1 MKRLLMLIVISI
13 FGFTIKACEDGEQGG
28 PTPPEPDNQFVLE
41 ITGETT
47 VEKGMTIQLSTNYE
61 GDKTI
66 SWESEDVSIATVN
79 SNGLVKGESI
89 GQTIIS
95 ASVEGN
101 IAYTTITVNKF
112 SAKFTITGPSN
123 FKVNSSGKYKLTSSS
138 NVDMDSFEITW
149 ASANPNVATINE
161 YGTLIGI
168 SSGMTEVIAYV
179 DGEIVA
185 TKEVFIESVPDPRI
199 SLSGPT
205 TMDVGE
211 RSRFS
216 IGYGNLEYH
225 SNLGGTIVTV
235 NDSSLAFVYTSHPY
249 EIVAHKEGTLVI
261 HVTFKNRPDI
271 FDELVIEIVDR
282 SKTIEINGNQEMMQ
296 GEFNQLT
303 ATPINFDSTEFIWES
318 SDESIALVEDGLVL
332 GVNKGI
338 VEITAKTG
346 YEGIEATFVVEVKQN
361 IPSGYTEQDLLKVEE
376 ILTNMTLSQK
386 VGQMFAVGFNGT
398 TYTSTLDSVIKSYNF
413 GNVIYMGANVS
424 NPSTI
429 AKMSNDIQNA
439 CIASNGVPAF
449 ITIDQEGGRVVRLTN
464 GGTHFLS
471 NMAMGALSDS
481 SLLYEEGKAIG
492 VELRNYGINV
502 DFAPV
507 LDVNNNPA
515 NPVIGARSYGENP
528 FLVAKCG
535 VYLIEG
541 LKDSKVMATAKH
553 FPGHGNTSVD
563 SHTGLPVIT
572 SSKEDLYKIEL
583 APFVASIHSGID
595 AIMTTHIIFSAID
608 DKLPATLSEKVL
620 TNLLRKELGY
630 DGLIITDG
638 MQMGALNSFGN
649 ASSLALQAVKAGVDI
664 LLYTSNDTPRNAH
677 TALIN
682 AVKSGEI
689 SEDRIND
696 SVKRILLKKLKYG
709 LLDDYIA
716 PNNDISELLQKHEE
730 LNNEFAMKS
739 LTELKMT
746 EEFAGLDK
754 EKSVLIISPK
764 CNYTLG
770 VGDNS
775 LGAYACKYLLEQGFT
790 KCDYYTVSENA
801 TNTQINEVFGMLN
814 SYDQVVVAMSN
825 VHTKAY
831 ANSASLVMTVLQK
844 KSDTLV
850 IALDTPYDYLRY
862 PSNMGKY
869 VCVYGYQK
877 ASVIAI
883 SKYLNGEFKAEGV
896 SPIEFK

>member
-13 FGFTIKACEDGEQGG
+13 FGFTIKACEDDENVT

-47 VEKGMTIQLSTNYE
+47 VEKGMTLQLSTNYE
-61 GDKTI
+61 GEKI
-66 SWESEDVSIATVN
+66 VSWESEDVSIVTVN

-95 ASVEGN
+95 ASVDGN
-101 IAYTTITVNKF
+101 IAYTTITVSKF
-112 SAKFTITGPSN
+112 SAKFTITGPSS
-123 FKVNSSGKYKLTSSS
+123 FKMNESGKYRLTTNS

-149 ASANPNVATINE
+149 ASSNTQVATINE
-161 YGTLIGI
+161 YGTLVGI
-168 SSGMTEVIAYV
+168 APGNTEVIAYV
-179 DGEIVA
+179 DGEAVA
-185 TKEVFIESVPDPRI
+185 RKDVYINSVPDPKI
-199 SLSGPT
+199 SLRGPT

-211 RSRFS
+211 RNSFS
-216 IGYGNLEYH
+216 IGYGNLQYH
-225 SNLGGTIVTV
+225 SNLGGTIITV
-235 NDSSLAFVYTSHPY
+235 NDKSLALVYTSHPY
-249 EIVAHKEGTLVI
+249 EIVAYKEGTLVI
-261 HVTFKNRPDI
+261 HVTFQNRPDI
-271 FDELVIEIVDR
+271 YDELVIEIVDR

-303 ATPINFDSTEFIWES
+303 ATPINFESTEFIWES

-346 YEGIEATFVVEVKQN
+346 YEGIEATFVVEVIQN

-376 ILTNMTLSQK
+376 ILANMTLSQK
-386 VGQMFAVGFNGT
+386 VGQMFAVGFSGT
-398 TYTSTLDSVIKSYNF
+398 TYTSTLDSVIKNYNF

-424 NPSTI
+424 TPSTI

-439 CIASNGVPAF
+439 CIESNGVPAF

-464 GGTHFLS
+464 GGTHFIS

-492 VELRNYGINV
+492 LELRNYGINV

-515 NPVIGARSYGENP
+515 NPVIGTRSYGENP

-535 VYLIEG
+535 VYLIDG
-541 LKDSKVMATAKH
+541 LKASKVMATAKH

-572 SSKEDLYKIEL
+572 SSKEELYKIEL
-583 APFVASIHSGID
+583 APFVAAIHSEID

-620 TNLLRKELGY
+620 TNLLREELGY

-638 MQMGALNSFGN
+638 MQMGALNSFGDS
-649 ASSLALQAVKAGVDI
+649 ASLALQAVKAGVDI
-664 LLYTSNDTPRNAH
+664 LLYTSNDTPRSAH
-677 TALIN
+677 TAIMN
-682 AVKSGEI
+682 AVTNGEI

-696 SVKRILLKKLKYG
+696 SVKRILLKKLKYD
-709 LLDDYIA
+709 LLDNYTA

-739 LTELKMT
+739 LTELEMT

-764 CNYTLG
+764 CSYSLG

-790 KCDYYTVSENA
+790 KCDFYTVSDNA
-801 TNTQINEVFGMLN
+801 TSAQINEVFGMLN
-814 SYDQVVVAMSN
+814 SYDQIVIALSN

-831 ANSASLVMTVLQK
+831 SNSASLVMTVLQK
-844 KSDTLV
+844 KPETLV

-862 PSNMGKY
+862 NKMEKY